1 MSLNWDTK
9 RWSLKYT
16 SRFGDDSIKTTAQE
30 VSFRIG
36 DPLSGV

>member
-16 SRFGDDSIKTTAQE
+16 SRFGDDSIITTVHEELVLELA
-30 VSFRIG
+30 IH
-36 DPLSGV
+36 